1 MALARALSTMSNRS
15 GKSKHPGFV
24 PDTREKAFPC
34 VWYVLMLV
42 VSFSYSSSDW
52 GSFHLFLVCVF
63 FFHHERVLGLSD
75 AFSAS
80 IEMIMKNFYWYGVLH
95 WFLYIDPN
103 FQRKNVISLVFS
115 IGFLYWFSVL
125 HVVCFYSYLFSPLL
139 HFFFLFVLVSLLF
152 YFPIS

>member
-1 MALARALSTMSNRS
+1 MALARTLSTMSNRS

-63 FFHHERVLGLSD
+63 FFNHERVLGFVRCFFCIYWDDHEELLLIWYITLID
-75 AFSAS
+75 FC
-80 IEMIMKNFYWYGVLH
+80 ILIQTFKEKKCNF
-95 WFLYIDPN
+95 
-103 FQRKNVISLVFS
+103 

-125 HVVCFYSYLFSPLL
+125 HVVYFYSYLFSPLL
-139 HFFFLFVLVSLLF
+139 HFFFFLF
-152 YFPIS
+152 

>member
-95 WFLYIDPN
+95 WLIFVHWSKLSKKKCD
-103 FQRKNVISLVFS
+103 F

>member
-1 MALARALSTMSNRS
+1 MALARTLSTMSNRS

-52 GSFHLFLVCVF
+52 GSFHLFLVCVC
-63 FFHHERVLGLSD
+63 FFHHERVLGIVRCFFCIYWDDHEELLLIWCITLIFVHWSKLSKKKCD
-75 AFSAS
+75 F
-80 IEMIMKNFYWYGVLH
+80 
-95 WFLYIDPN
+95 
-103 FQRKNVISLVFS
+103 